1 MNELIRELA
10 EQAGYD
16 ILPFYTVEDNYQ
28 IPHYKDEKLEKLAKL
43 VARRCIQVALDADDP
58 FLAVEMGDLFGI
70 EK

>member
-1 MNELIRELA
+1 MNPLTQDLIK
-10 EQAGYD
+10 QAM
-16 ILPFYTVEDNYQ
+16 VEHQFDLRLD
-28 IPHYKDEKLEKLAKL
+28 PEKLVKL